1 MQSNQRDW
9 VNWVRILIDPNEK
22 TRGFSLANLE
32 FKTKTA
38 EIVEDEMY
46 GTLPGDDNRQR
57 GKFWVVTED
66 ELMSRCPQMKAF
78 AQGDD
83 WFFPVEFC
91 DAFVRPQ
98 GIEPVATRDA
108 TEEERTEALS
118 TFEKVKSKISEN

>member
-1 MQSNQRDW
+1 MSDTRDW
-9 VNWVRILIDPNEK
+9 VNWIRILIDPNET

-38 EIVEDEMY
+38 TVVEDEMY
-46 GTLPGDDNRQR
+46 GTLPGDTHTQP

-66 ELMSRCPQMKAF
+66 ELMRRCPQMQAF
-78 AQGDD
+78 AQGND

-91 DAFVRPQ
+91 DSFVRPQ

-108 TEEERTEALS
+108 TDEERAEALS
-118 TFEKVKSKISEN
+118 TFETVKAKISE

>member
-1 MQSNQRDW
+1 MSNQDTRDW
-9 VNWVRILIDPNEK
+9 VNWVRILVDPSEA

-38 EIVEDEMY
+38 APVEDEMY
-46 GTLPGDDNRQR
+46 GTLPGDANIQR

-66 ELMSRCPQMKAF
+66 ELMRRCPQMQAF

-91 DAFVRPQ
+91 DEFVRPQ
-98 GIEPVATRDA
+98 GVEPVATRDA
-108 TEEERTEALS
+108 TDAERTQALQ
-118 TFEKVKSKISEN
+118 TFENVRTKISE

>member
-1 MQSNQRDW
+1 MSNTRDW
-9 VNWVRILIDPNEK
+9 VGWIRILTDPYET

-38 EIVEDEMY
+38 SVVEDEMY
-46 GTLPGDDNRQR
+46 GTLPGDKNTQS

-66 ELMSRCPQMKAF
+66 ELMRRCPQMQAF
-78 AQGDD
+78 AQGAD

-98 GIEPVATRDA
+98 GVEPVATRDA
-108 TEEERTEALS
+108 TDAEREEALR
-118 TFEKVKSKISEN
+118 TFESVKDKISK

>member
-1 MQSNQRDW
+1 MSDTRDW
-9 VNWVRILIDPNEK
+9 VNWVRILVDPNET

-38 EIVEDEMY
+38 AAVEDEMY
-46 GTLPGDDNRQR
+46 GTLPGDKNTQT

-66 ELMSRCPQMKAF
+66 ELMRRCPQMQAF
-78 AQGDD
+78 AQGAD

-91 DAFVRPQ
+91 DVFVRPQ

-108 TEEERTEALS
+108 TDAEREEALS
-118 TFEKVKSKISEN
+118 TFETVKTKISE

>member
-1 MQSNQRDW
+1 
-9 VNWVRILIDPNEK
+9 LTDPNEG

-38 EIVEDEMY
+38 DIVEDEMY
-46 GTLPGDDNRQR
+46 GTLPGDDKHIQP
-57 GKFWVVTED
+57 GKFWVVTEE
-66 ELMSRCPQMKAF
+66 ELMRRCPQMQAF

-91 DAFVRPQ
+91 DAFVRPD

-108 TEEERTEALS
+108 TEDERVEALR
-118 TFEKVKSKISEN
+118 TFENVKNKISE

>member
-1 MQSNQRDW
+1 MSDTRDW
-9 VNWVRILIDPNEK
+9 VNWVRILVDPSEE

-38 EIVEDEMY
+38 EVVEDEMR
-46 GTLPGDDNRQR
+46 GTLPGDQNIQH

-66 ELMSRCPQMKAF
+66 ELMRRCPQMQAF
-78 AQGDD
+78 AQGED

-98 GIEPVATRDA
+98 GIEPIATRDA
-108 TEEERTEALS
+108 TDEERAEALS
-118 TFEKVKSKISEN
+118 TFENVKAKISE